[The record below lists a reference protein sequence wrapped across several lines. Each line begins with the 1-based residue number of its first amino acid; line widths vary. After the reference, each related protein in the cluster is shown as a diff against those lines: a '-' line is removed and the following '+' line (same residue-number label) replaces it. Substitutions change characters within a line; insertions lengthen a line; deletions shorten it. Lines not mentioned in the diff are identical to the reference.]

1 MSTNIGLTKSKLGQS
16 SIKTT
21 VSRSMAGAQRS
32 TGASSAM
39 STNKSIFATNF
50 GIYARRSST
59 GVGNHFNY
67 RLYNDGKTADL
78 RYSLNGS
85 RTSVFNNIT
94 EDEDNSNKGLGI
106 AIGTMAGLGFLGALF
121 GGLKEAGIIGKKEVV
136 TDGTVES
143 DSVSDSDP
151 DFKGDT
157 SALSAMSSAN
167 DSTTLRAAIDTAA
180 KKRTEMQN
188 NLTELNNNLD
198 KLKSESVLADNEIK
212 DLKPKIEDQKRKVAE
227 KQEDFDKKKE
237 ASDAAQK
244 QSDSL
249 LRQAREHE
257 KAVGEAATNYTN
269 ASVAL
274 ANAEAKLASTPKTI
288 TKIGS
293 NGELIEIHNTDYDLA
308 KQAVEEAKRAVDEAK
323 QKLDDARTNHENAVK
338 HYEDA
343 IDRYKKAAKGVKK
356 KKKNLNYAKKTLE
369 KEQENLN
376 KLTQQQTDANNKI
389 KAYNNALKE
398 KERLEADIKKYDNEI
413 IEQRARLSEME
424 KAEKTEYDK
433 IHRQVEELSQKLE
446 TDNNEINTSDGLNFR
461 EKRQM
466 RRNERNSER
475 YAELAAKQ
483 KELEMR
489 QNYTSLSD
497 MSPEYTG
504 VLSLTEFRK
513 AEFGGETLYMIGGR
527 PVTEQ
532 EYNTEI
538 EKAKSEDLLA
548 LAPKINDPFAA
559 IKSHEPSK
567 VRINNIS

>member
-94 EDEDNSNKGLGI
+94 EGYPHYHEDNSNKGFGI
-106 AIGTMAGLGFLGALF
+106 AMGTMAGLGFLGALF

-136 TDGTVES
+136 TDGKVES

-180 KKRTEMQN
+180 NKLTEMKN
-188 NLTELNNNLD
+188 NLNQL
-198 KLKSESVLADNEIK
+198 ESQLPILEEA
-212 DLKPKIEDQKRKVAE
+212 AE
-227 KQEDFDKKKE
+227 KATENLKILAPKVKKAQEDVTTQEDVVDSKQT
-237 ASDAAQK
+237 ALDAAQK
-244 QSDSL
+244 DRDAKL
-249 LRQAREHE
+249 EIAKKMET
-257 KAVGEAATNYTN
+257 AVGEAATNYTT
-269 ASVAL
+269 ASQDLV
-274 ANAEAKLASTPKTI
+274 NAEAKLASTPQEITETESDGQTI
-288 TKIGS
+288 TKP
-293 NGELIEIHNTDYDLA
+293 NPAY
-308 KQAVEEAKRAVDEAK
+308 KQALEAVNQTKKKKEQAK
-323 QKLDDARTNHENAVK
+323 QKLDKAKEQHASAVENYQKSITA
-338 HYEDA
+338 YEEAAETVQTAKQALDNA
-343 IDRYKKAAKGVKK
+343 KAGLETAQKELN
-356 KKKNLNYAKKTLE
+356 NL
-369 KEQENLN
+369 KEQE
-376 KLTQQQTDANNKI
+376 KKANGDVAKY
-389 KAYNNALKE
+389 KTALDKQ
-398 KERLEADIKKYDNEI
+398 KDLESDIKKYEQEI
-413 IEQRARLSEME
+413 RSQNDRLTKMEQEEAKELKSLGDQMNKLAGKISE
-424 KAEKTEYDK
+424 
-433 IHRQVEELSQKLE
+433 RNS
-446 TDNNEINTSDGLNFR
+446 EIDTTDGLNVR
-461 EKRQM
+461 EKMKM

-475 YAELAAKQ
+475 YAELAEKQ

-559 IKSHEPSK
+559 IKSQEPPK
-567 VRINNIS
+567 LG